1 MFNQNQ
7 QTTMKL
13 SISLGALAT
22 AGLLI
27 SVPVFAQAGTAPD
40 TSTAPAVEKTMEK
53 SPTSMEKS
61 PASMEKSPTSMPA
74 DEKTTGQAPATA
86 PAGES
91 STGQSSGSIVDVVG
105 SNPNFST
112 LTAAVKAADLTE
124 TLSGKGPYTIFAPT
138 DAAFAALPKGAVEN
152 LLKPENKE
160 QLKQLLTYHVVS
172 GSFKST
178 DLKPGASEV
187 PTLLGKSVAVNV
199 ANGEVSINKS
209 KVMQAD
215 VAASNGVIHVV
226 DKVLLPAK

>member
-27 SVPVFAQAGTAPD
+27 SVPVFAQAGTAPAN
-40 TSTAPAVEKTMEK
+40 SSAPAVEKTI
-53 SPTSMEKS
+53 EKS

-74 DEKTTGQAPATA
+74 EEKTTGQAPTA
-86 PAGES
+86 PAAES
-91 STGQSSGSIVDVVG
+91 STGQSAGSIVDVVG

-112 LTAAVKAADLTE
+112 LTAAVKAAGLAD

-138 DAAFAALPKGAVEN
+138 DAAFAALPKGAVET

-187 PTLLGKSVAVNV
+187 PTLLGKSVAINV
-199 ANGEVSINKS
+199 ANGEVSVNKA

-226 DKVLLPAK
+226 DKVLVPSK

>member
-1 MFNQNQ
+1 MFTQNQ

-22 AGLLI
+22 AGLLMG
-27 SVPVFAQAGTAPD
+27 VPVFAQAGTAPAK
-40 TSTAPAVEKTMEK
+40 SAPAVEKTMEK
-53 SPTSMEKS
+53 SPD
-61 PASMEKSPTSMPA
+61 SMEKSPTSMPA
-74 DEKTTGQAPATA
+74 EQKTTGQAPTA
-86 PAGES
+86 PAAES
-91 STGQSSGSIVDVVG
+91 ATGQSTGSIVDVVG

-112 LTAAVKAADLTE
+112 LTAAVKAAGLAD

-187 PTLLGKSVAVNV
+187 PTLLGKSVAINV
-199 ANGEVSINKS
+199 ANGEVSVNKA

-226 DKVLLPAK
+226 DKVLVPSK